1 MLIKPKILIH
11 AENSPSLMEGIV
23 SKTGDRIFKMVEAAT
38 ALPLNRYNLRSG
50 RIFGII
56 HNNQR
61 FKIVEL
67 VGGTVVYKDLNKDKI
82 FYAPVD
88 DVLQKWNLMG
98 VVEISGVDAILEKI
112 KSVLTPFLG
121 GVLVA
126 ALLSWLLK
134 KLGK

>member
-1 MLIKPKILIH
+1 MLTKPKILVY
-11 AENSPSLMEGIV
+11 AEKNPILMGDVISE
-23 SKTGDRIFKMVEAAT
+23 TGDRIFKMVEAAT
-38 ALPLNRYNLRSG
+38 VLPLSRYNLRSG